1 MLASQRVAV
10 SLSIRYPARTRPRS
24 IRTTTPLDSSSPS
37 INPRHRRNFSV
48 DSLITS
54 TADSIAAIHN
64 AGVPWYLTLPLV
76 ALSVNLT
83 LRLPLQY
90 YNRRLDRKRAEL
102 QPLVRAW
109 MSRHTLRTAGREAK
123 PATDERAMEIL
134 NDTERSTRRLYKV
147 WGVQNWKT
155 FLPMATTVPFAV
167 ISLALRQLSGVY
179 QGSASQFVPPEL
191 LAEGMTT
198 ATSDVV
204 EVTQAAAP
212 SLMDPSLTT
221 GGMLWFT
228 DLTAVDPYFVLPVL
242 CSFFIWL
249 NSMGRMSPQERRRL
263 FSPEYM
269 KKLKTRQQ
277 RARVGLARG
286 SMIMPVFPLLF
297 SGMPAAIFLYWLC
310 TFGLNTVNDLVLNK
324 VLPKKYSELD
334 YRLELPTQRPFL
346 VGKPSTQKTP
356 TDEPKHMYNK
366 T

>member
-1 MLASQRVAV
+1 
-10 SLSIRYPARTRPRS
+10 
-24 IRTTTPLDSSSPS
+24 
-37 INPRHRRNFSV
+37 
-48 DSLITS
+48 
-54 TADSIAAIHN
+54 
-64 AGVPWYLTLPLV
+64 
-76 ALSVNLT
+76 
-83 LRLPLQY
+83 
-90 YNRRLDRKRAEL
+90 
-102 QPLVRAW
+102 
-109 MSRHTLRTAGREAK
+109 
-123 PATDERAMEIL
+123 
-134 NDTERSTRRLYKV
+134 
-147 WGVQNWKT
+147 
-155 FLPMATTVPFAV
+155 MATTVPFAV